1 MAPSV
6 REKAAAGE
14 WRPSPMAYNARMIS
28 PLSARQVAAL
38 ATGAARRVAVET
50 VPETGSTNAD
60 LLARAASLDAPVL
73 LAAEAQ
79 HAGRGRAGRSWH
91 SAPGASLTFSL
102 AWRFRRGLP
111 QMVGLPLAV
120 GVAVAETLNLLDVPA
135 RLKWPNDVL
144 LSGEKGE
151 KGEKLGGILVETA
164 APKADG
170 VVAVIGVGINL
181 ALPPELLA
189 RLDRPAAALPSL
201 AAERNVLLAALL
213 NALAQ
218 ACTEFDAGGVAV
230 FAARWNALHA
240 WRGEEV
246 AVLDGGRTLQQGI
259 AAGIDDS
266 GRLLLDTASGQVAVL
281 SGDVSLRRTAA

>member
-1 MAPSV
+1 
-6 REKAAAGE
+6 
-14 WRPSPMAYNARMIS
+14 MAYNARMIS

-102 AWRFRRGLP
+102 AWKFRRGLA

-144 LSGEKGE
+144 LSGEK
-151 KGEKLGGILVETA
+151 LGGILVETA
-164 APKADG
+164 PPGADG

-201 AAERNVLLAALL
+201 AAERNALLAALL

-218 ACTEFDAGGVAV
+218 ACTEFDAGGVAA
-230 FAARWNALHA
+230 FAVRWNALHA

-246 AVLDGGRTLQQGI
+246 AVLDGGRTLHQGI
-259 AAGIDDS
+259 AAGIDGS

>member
-102 AWRFRRGLP
+102 AWRFRRSLP

-144 LSGEKGE
+144 LSGEK
-151 KGEKLGGILVETA
+151 LSGILVETA
-164 APKADG
+164 APRADG

-201 AAERNVLLAALL
+201 AAERNALLAALL

-218 ACTEFDAGGVAV
+218 ACTEFDAGGVAA

-259 AAGIDDS
+259 AVGIDDS